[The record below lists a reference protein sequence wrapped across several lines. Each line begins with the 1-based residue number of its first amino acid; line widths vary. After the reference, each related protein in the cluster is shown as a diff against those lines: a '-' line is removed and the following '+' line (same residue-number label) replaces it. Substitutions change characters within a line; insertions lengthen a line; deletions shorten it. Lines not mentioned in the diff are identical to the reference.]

1 MCVCVCARARLCIS
15 GGLIK
20 YKIMSMGSRK
30 VPEGVFASHWKAVAW
45 NVAFGDGVAATV
57 VTVVVIQLAG
67 GGAQV
72 P

>member
-1 MCVCVCARARLCIS
+1 MSR
-15 GGLIK
+15 GLIK
-20 YKIMSMGSRK
+20 CKIMTFGSRK

-45 NVAFGDGVAATV
+45 NMAFCGGVTG
-57 VTVVVIQLAG
+57 TVVVIQLAG